1 MKKKYICPEIES
13 IELVTEGA
21 MMQAS
26 GVNNDF
32 GSGRED
38 DKKMKQEQVQTL
50 ALLLI
55 PKTTTICGAT
65 AITFGN
71 DSRNNRHKTA
81 V

>member
-32 GSGRED
+32 ESGSED
-38 DKKMKQEQVQTL
+38 DKKK
-50 ALLLI
+50 
-55 PKTTTICGAT
+55 
-65 AITFGN
+65 
-71 DSRNNRHKTA
+71 
-81 V
+81 